1 MKITGRRIKAII
13 REELNRS
20 LDEIRASLGVP
31 SIDEFRPELM
41 GYGEFDLSPQDAPI
55 ELDPD
60 DDSDDMDEILD
71 LLSDEFN
78 VDQLRALASVIRR
91 AKDAREARRGR
102 RRDGA
107 PWSAAA
113 RSHAAPGGHH
123 MQPEAWSARQH
134 AAQGEEASQAIGIP
148 SLREGDVS

>member
-13 REELNRS
+13 REELDRS

-41 GYGEFDLSPQDAPI
+41 GYGELDLSPQDTPV

-91 AKDAREARRGR
+91 AKDARERTSSYISRKH
-102 RRDGA
+102 DGDPRLA
-107 PWSAAA
+107 MRNLVMGA
-113 RSHAAPGGHH
+113 
-123 MQPEAWSARQH
+123 
-134 AAQGEEASQAIGIP
+134 
-148 SLREGDVS
+148 